1 MIQTESSSVTV
12 TREGVGAIRSDGDS
26 VYLCTTMNVA
36 FVIKARYFAS
46 KEDFEEVKAYLV
58 KHYAPA

>member
-1 MIQTESSSVTV
+1 MTV